1 MIRLIEALGH
11 GTASHGG
18 PVHLV
23 GNSMGGAVSVRVAAR
38 RPDLVRTLTL
48 VSPALPDLKVRRSVA
63 HFPLLALPF
72 VGERLVRQWALRY
85 PVENRV
91 AGVFETCF
99 SDPSRLHPD
108 RFAAEVEAL
117 RRRDG
122 LSYEAASL
130 VGAARTLVG
139 ETLRPAPLSLWRAAA
154 RVTAPCLVLFGQ
166 DDRLVHPRLA
176 ARAARVF
183 RDARVRVLPETGH
196 LAQMER
202 PGLVAALFREMV
214 DEDPWSRTQGIQA
227 VATRLM
233 LDDVTTNLT
242 GVCTVSL
249 TTGSLP
255 PLVEPAADLSVDEV
269 KRYSRHLIIPDVGM
283 AGQKRL
289 KNAKVLVVGAGGLGS
304 PALLYLAAAGVG
316 TLGIVDF
323 DTVDESNLQRQ
334 IIHGVSDVGKSK
346 AESAK
351 ESIEEVNPYVK
362 VILHKDAA
370 RLRTT

>member
-1 MIRLIEALGH
+1 MVDLASGEQVWVAETPPAKRELVLCVHGMSGAATNWTDLMAALAPDFDCTALDLPGSGFSPPPKTWSRYSVSAQAGTVIRLIEALGH
-11 GTASHGG
+11 GTASDGG

-72 VGERLVRQWALRY
+72 IGERLVRQWALRY

-176 ARAARVF
+176 VRAASVF
-183 RDARVRVLPETGH
+183 RDTRVRVLPATGH

-214 DEDPWSRTQGIQA
+214 DEIRGEDAGNSGRRDP
-227 VATRLM
+227 
-233 LDDVTTNLT
+233 
-242 GVCTVSL
+242 
-249 TTGSLP
+249 
-255 PLVEPAADLSVDEV
+255 VD
-269 KRYSRHLIIPDVGM
+269 
-283 AGQKRL
+283 
-289 KNAKVLVVGAGGLGS
+289 
-304 PALLYLAAAGVG
+304 
-316 TLGIVDF
+316 
-323 DTVDESNLQRQ
+323 
-334 IIHGVSDVGKSK
+334 
-346 AESAK
+346 
-351 ESIEEVNPYVK
+351 
-362 VILHKDAA
+362 A
-370 RLRTT
+370 R

>member
-1 MIRLIEALGH
+1 MVDLASGEQVWVAETPPAKRELVLCVHGMSGAATNWTDLMAALAPDFDCTALDLPGSGFSPPPKTWSRYSVSAQAGTVIRLIEALGH
-11 GTASHGG
+11 GTASDGG

-72 VGERLVRQWALRY
+72 IGERLVRQWALRY

-176 ARAARVF
+176 VRTASDF
-183 RDARVRVLPETGH
+183 RDARVRVLPATGH

-214 DEDPWSRTQGIQA
+214 DEIRGEDAGNSGRRDP
-227 VATRLM
+227 
-233 LDDVTTNLT
+233 
-242 GVCTVSL
+242 
-249 TTGSLP
+249 
-255 PLVEPAADLSVDEV
+255 VD
-269 KRYSRHLIIPDVGM
+269 
-283 AGQKRL
+283 
-289 KNAKVLVVGAGGLGS
+289 
-304 PALLYLAAAGVG
+304 
-316 TLGIVDF
+316 
-323 DTVDESNLQRQ
+323 
-334 IIHGVSDVGKSK
+334 
-346 AESAK
+346 
-351 ESIEEVNPYVK
+351 
-362 VILHKDAA
+362 A
-370 RLRTT
+370 R